1 MEHVMDKNAQV
12 VLDVIQ
18 AVQNRDAEVLDRLY
32 HDELEFVEA
41 SSLPYGGRVKGRK
54 AEVMAEQLN
63 SDAEK
68 TWLGTWGPLQPTESD
83 RRFDPQLIAVDGNKV
98 VVRYWTR
105 AVSPNGE
112 KFESEVLGLYE
123 VRDGK
128 FAKAQ
133 MFHFDTAALIEF
145 LNRARQES

>member
-1 MEHVMDKNAQV
+1 MGADADV
-12 VLDVIQ
+12 VLRVIR
-18 AVQNRDAEVLDRLY
+18 AVEERDAETLFELY
-32 HDELEFVEA
+32 HEDVEFHEA
-41 SSLPYGGRVKGRK
+41 PSLPYGGVVAGLPSLQ
-54 AEVMAEQLN
+54 EQLATAPE
-63 SDAEK
+63 D